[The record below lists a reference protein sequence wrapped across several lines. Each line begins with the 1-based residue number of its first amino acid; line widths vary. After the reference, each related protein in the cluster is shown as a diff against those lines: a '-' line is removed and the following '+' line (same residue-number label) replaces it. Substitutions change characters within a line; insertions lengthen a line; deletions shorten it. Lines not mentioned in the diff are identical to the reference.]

1 MVPVA
6 VVETQLLTLL
16 GPRLKQMV
24 EAAAVNQLHV
34 APPAE
39 VADWR
44 RELLAREAI
53 PPEYRQ
59 QADQGRIAE
68 LQGLIASAVSGAAV
82 DVDQVELLRMRL
94 AVESEASW
102 LTRPDEDRN
111 RDLRQ
116 LLARVVVNAGERRI
130 TVAEWRHCA

>member
-1 MVPVA
+1 
-6 VVETQLLTLL
+6 
-16 GPRLKQMV
+16 MV

-53 PPEYRQ
+53 PTEYRQ

-68 LQGLIASAVSGAAV
+68 LQGLIASAVSGAAI

-94 AVESEASW
+94 EVESEALW

-116 LLARVVVNAGERRI
+116 LLERVVVNAGERRI